1 MDNYCFPVS
10 TMILFALCVVILGGA
25 LVLGLKRDIYRTNHK
40 TRPLEDGWILIS
52 MLAVAVLGML
62 TFLIYALSG
71 LKPC

>member
-1 MDNYCFPVS
+1 
-10 TMILFALCVVILGGA
+10 
-25 LVLGLKRDIYRTNHK
+25 
-40 TRPLEDGWILIS
+40 LEDGWILIS